1 MANQLGVPKDQVTSW
16 TPYPGGAPANVATGI
31 ARLGVANAIF
41 LGALGNDEFGQR
53 FLHLLQERSVHTHH
67 VQILPD
73 YPTRDVLVTR
83 SLDGDRTFAGF
94 GKTTTDNYAD
104 AHADASK
111 LPIDLLQTSTDALV
125 TGTLGLAY
133 PGSKEVHLKAVE
145 TAQKGGKCVIIIDVN
160 WRPVFWTIPHDQARS
175 IILQYIHHY
184 ADIVKVT
191 DEEAEWLWGMSPSD
205 ALSHPEKV
213 LGKLSP
219 HAKGV
224 LVSAGEKGSSYA
236 FKSASAE
243 GGGEI
248 LSGVCPVMNVKVVDT
263 TGAGDS
269 YLSGFTFYMLMCGGV
284 DALVGAG
291 TGEAGEKLRHAVQ
304 FATACGAATCKKAG
318 AIDAQPTLHEVEEL
332 LAAANVLVAR
342 EQ

>member
-1 MANQLGVPKDQVTSW
+1 M
-16 TPYPGGAPANVATGI
+16 
-31 ARLGVANAIF
+31 
-41 LGALGNDEFGQR
+41 
-53 FLHLLQERSVHTHH
+53 
-67 VQILPD
+67 
-73 YPTRDVLVTR
+73 
-83 SLDGDRTFAGF
+83 
-94 GKTTTDNYAD
+94 
-104 AHADASK
+104 
-111 LPIDLLQTSTDALV
+111 
-125 TGTLGLAY
+125 
-133 PGSKEVHLKAVE
+133 E
-145 TAQKGGKCVIIIDVN
+145 TAQKGGKCTIIIDVN

-175 IILQYIHHY
+175 IISEYIHQY

-213 LGKLSP
+213 LGKLP

-236 FKSASAE
+236 FKSSSSVE
-243 GGGEI
+243 GGGDIREGSSSSSI

-269 YLSGFTFYMLMCGGV
+269 YLSGFIFYMLMCGGV
-284 DALVGAG
+284 DAMVGAG
-291 TGEAGEKLRHAVQ
+291 ATGGEGEKLRHAVQ

-342 EQ
+342 EQCF